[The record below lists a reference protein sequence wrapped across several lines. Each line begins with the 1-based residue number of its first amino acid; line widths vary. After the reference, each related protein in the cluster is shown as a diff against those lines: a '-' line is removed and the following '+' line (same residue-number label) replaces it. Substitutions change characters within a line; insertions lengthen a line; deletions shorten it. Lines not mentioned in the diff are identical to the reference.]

1 MRFSQPLFLSTPSRS
16 RRRRATTGF
25 SLIEMLVAVAIIG
38 LIVGLV
44 GPAAMRQLQ
53 SSRVNTTE
61 AQIGQIRTAIDI
73 FAIDTGRVP
82 SEAEGLAAL
91 VENANAV
98 PGWNGPYMRDGQLPL
113 DAWGQPYLYSNDGNQ
128 VRITSLGA
136 DGQAGGTGNNADITR

>member
-1 MRFSQPLFLSTPSRS
+1 MHFSQLSFRSTRLRS
-16 RRRRATTGF
+16 RRRGATAGF

-61 AQIGQIRTAIDI
+61 AQLGQIRTAIDI

-82 SEAEGLAAL
+82 SQSEGLGAL
-91 VENANAV
+91 VSNDGAV
-98 PGWNGPYMRDGQLPL
+98 PGWNGPYLRDGQLPQ
-113 DAWGQPYLYSNDGNQ
+113 DAWGRGFLYALEGDQ
-128 VRITSLGA
+128 VSVISLGA
-136 DGQAGGTGNNADITR
+136 DGQEGGTGNNADIVR

>member
-53 SSRVNTTE
+53 SSRANTTE

-82 SEAEGLAAL
+82 NETEGLGAL
-91 VENANAV
+91 VENRTAV
-98 PGWNGPYMRDGQLPL
+98 PGWNGPYMRDAQLPV
-113 DAWGQPYLYSNDGNQ
+113 DAWGQPFLYNLEDGQ

>member
-1 MRFSQPLFLSTPSRS
+1 MRFFQPLSLSTRSRS
-16 RRRRATTGF
+16 RRSTATQGF

-82 SEAEGLAAL
+82 GQSEGLAAL
-91 VENANAV
+91 VQNTAAV
-98 PGWNGPYMRDGQLPL
+98 PGWNGPYLRDGSLPM
-113 DAWGQPYLYSNDGNQ
+113 DAWGRAFIYRFEGDQ
-128 VRITSLGA
+128 VQVISLGA
-136 DGQAGGTGNNADITR
+136 DGQPGGTGNNADIIG

>member
-1 MRFSQPLFLSTPSRS
+1 
-16 RRRRATTGF
+16 
-25 SLIEMLVAVAIIG
+25 MLVAVAIIG

-82 SEAEGLAAL
+82 DQSEGLAAL
-91 VENANAV
+91 VQNTSAV
-98 PGWNGPYMRDGQLPL
+98 PGWNGPYLRDGALPL
-113 DAWGQPYLYSNDGNQ
+113 DAWGRAFIYRFEGDQ
-128 VRITSLGA
+128 VQVTSLGA
-136 DGQAGGTGNNADITR
+136 DGQPGGTGNNADING

>member
-1 MRFSQPLFLSTPSRS
+1 MRFSQPLSLSTRSRS
-16 RRRRATTGF
+16 RRRKATSGF

-61 AQIGQIRTAIDI
+61 AQVGQIRTAIDI

-82 SEAEGLAAL
+82 SESEGLAAL
-91 VENANAV
+91 VENAGAV
-98 PGWNGPYMRDGQLPL
+98 PGWNGPYMRDGQLPT
-113 DAWGQPYLYSNDGNQ
+113 DAWGRAFLYRFDGDAVQ
-128 VRITSLGA
+128 VISLGA
-136 DGQAGGTGNNADITR
+136 DGQPGGTGNNADIIR

>member
-1 MRFSQPLFLSTPSRS
+1 MRYFLLSSRSTRLRS

-61 AQIGQIRTAIDI
+61 AQIGQLRTAIDI

-82 SEAEGLAAL
+82 SETEGLNAL
-91 VENANAV
+91 ISNDSAV
-98 PGWNGPYMRDGQLPL
+98 PGWNGPYLRDGQLPQ
-113 DAWGQPYLYSNDGNQ
+113 DAWGRNFLYALDGDQ
-128 VRITSLGA
+128 VRVISLGA
-136 DGQAGGTGNNADITR
+136 DGQAGGTGNNADIAR

>member
-1 MRFSQPLFLSTPSRS
+1 MRFSQPLFLSTRSRS

-82 SEAEGLAAL
+82 AEGEGLAAL
-91 VENANAV
+91 VSNNSAI
-98 PGWNGPYMRDGQLPL
+98 PGWNGPYLRDGALPQ
-113 DAWGQPYLYSNDGNQ
+113 DAWGRPFIYRLDGDQ
-128 VRITSLGA
+128 VRVISLGA
-136 DGQAGGTGNNADITR
+136 DGQDGGTGNNADIGR

>member
-1 MRFSQPLFLSTPSRS
+1 MRYFQPLFLSTPSRS
-16 RRRRATTGF
+16 RRRAATTGF

-82 SEAEGLAAL
+82 DESEGLAAL
-91 VENANAV
+91 VTNTNAV
-98 PGWNGPYMRDGQLPL
+98 PGWNGPYMRDGQLPV
-113 DAWGQPYLYSNDGNQ
+113 DAWGRAFLYGMDGDQ
-128 VRITSLGA
+128 VRVTSLGA
-136 DGQAGGTGNNADITR
+136 DGQVGGTGNNADITR